1 MKWLQRS
8 SCKRALSVERFLYLA
23 EGARIGDFMVTA
35 YVLVATTTGEEK
47 AVAEELEKLK
57 EVELADILYGEWD
70 IILRV
75 KVESLKDLDSFLTQ
89 KIRKMKNIKL
99 TSTLIAS

>member
-1 MKWLQRS
+1 M
-8 SCKRALSVERFLYLA
+8 
-23 EGARIGDFMVTA
+23 ITA
-35 YVLVATTTGEEK
+35 YVLVATTIGEEK
-47 AVAEELEKLK
+47 AVAEELKKLK

-75 KVESLKDLDSFLTQ
+75 KVENLIELDNFLT
-89 KIRKMKNIKL
+89 KRIRKMKNIKL

>member
-1 MKWLQRS
+1 
-8 SCKRALSVERFLYLA
+8 
-23 EGARIGDFMVTA
+23 MVTA
-35 YVLVATTTGEEK
+35 YVLIATTIGKEK
-47 AVAEELEKLK
+47 DVAEALKKLK

-75 KVESLKDLDSFLTQ
+75 KVENLSDLDTFLTQ
-89 KIRKMKNIKL
+89 KIRKIKNIKL

>member
-1 MKWLQRS
+1 MINTPR
-8 SCKRALSVERFLYLA
+8 VESFLYMA
-23 EGARIGDFMVTA
+23 EAARMSDFMITA
-35 YVLVATTTGEEK
+35 YVLVATSIGEEK
-47 AVAEELEKLK
+47 AVAEELKKLK

-75 KVESLKDLDSFLTQ
+75 KVESLADLDAFLT
-89 KIRKMKNIKL
+89 KRIRKMKNIKL

>member
-1 MKWLQRS
+1 M
-8 SCKRALSVERFLYLA
+8 A
-23 EGARIGDFMVTA
+23 EAARMSDFMITA
-35 YVLVATTTGEEK
+35 YVLVATSIGEEK
-47 AVAEELEKLK
+47 AVAEELKKLK

-75 KVESLKDLDSFLTQ
+75 KVESLADLDAFLT
-89 KIRKMKNIKL
+89 KRIRKMKNIKL

>member
-1 MKWLQRS
+1 MLH
-8 SCKRALSVERFLYLA
+8 SCCRLLNCRKLFISGK
-23 EGARIGDFMVTA
+23 GARLSDFMITA
-35 YVLVATTTGEEK
+35 YVLIATTTGEEK
-47 AVAEELEKLK
+47 AVAEKLQKLK

-75 KVESLKDLDSFLTQ
+75 KVENLTDLDSFLTQ
-89 KIRKMKNIKL
+89 KIRKMKDIKL

>member
-1 MKWLQRS
+1 
-8 SCKRALSVERFLYLA
+8 LA
-23 EGARIGDFMVTA
+23 EGAAIGDFMVTA
-35 YVLVATTTGEEK
+35 YVLIATTIGEEK
-47 AVAEELEKLK
+47 TVAEELEKLK

-75 KVESLKDLDSFLTQ
+75 NVKDLTELDTFLTK
-89 KIRKMKNIKL
+89 KIRKLKNVKL

>member
-1 MKWLQRS
+1 MP
-8 SCKRALSVERFLYLA
+8 CVESFLYLA
-23 EGARIGDFMVTA
+23 EAARMSDFMITA
-35 YVLVATTTGEEK
+35 YVLVATSIGEEK
-47 AVAEELEKLK
+47 AVAEELKKLK

-75 KVESLKDLDSFLTQ
+75 KVESLAELDAFLT
-89 KIRKMKNIKL
+89 KRIRKMKNIKL

>member
-1 MKWLQRS
+1 M
-8 SCKRALSVERFLYLA
+8 A
-23 EGARIGDFMVTA
+23 EGAAIGDFMVTA
-35 YVLVATTTGEEK
+35 YVLIATTIGEEK
-47 AVAEELEKLK
+47 TVAEELEKLK

-75 KVESLKDLDSFLTQ
+75 NVKDLTELDTFLTK
-89 KIRKMKNIKL
+89 KIRKLKNVKL

>member
-1 MKWLQRS
+1 VVPLLLFEIDGIAETFL
-8 SCKRALSVERFLYLA
+8 CLVGRAQ
-23 EGARIGDFMVTA
+23 IGDFMITA
-35 YVLVATTTGEEK
+35 YILVATTIGKEK
-47 AVAEELEKLK
+47 TVAEELQKLK

-75 KVESLKDLDSFLTQ
+75 KVESLAELDTFLTQ
-89 KIRKMKNIKL
+89 KIRKKKNIKL

>member
-1 MKWLQRS
+1 M
-8 SCKRALSVERFLYLA
+8 
-23 EGARIGDFMVTA
+23 ITA
-35 YVLVATTTGEEK
+35 YVLIATTTGEEK
-47 AVAEELEKLK
+47 AVAEKLQKLK

-75 KVESLKDLDSFLTQ
+75 KVENLTDLDSFLTQ
-89 KIRKMKNIKL
+89 KIRKMKDIKL

>member
-1 MKWLQRS
+1 M
-8 SCKRALSVERFLYLA
+8 
-23 EGARIGDFMVTA
+23 ITA
-35 YVLVATTTGEEK
+35 YILIATTMGEEK
-47 AVAEELEKLK
+47 SVAEKLAEMK

-75 KVESLKDLDSFLTQ
+75 KIENLTELDSFLSRT
-89 KIRKMKNIKL
+89 IRKMKNIKL

>member
-1 MKWLQRS
+1 MLHYGRGVES
-8 SCKRALSVERFLYLA
+8 FLYVVER
-23 EGARIGDFMVTA
+23 ARISDFMIIA
-35 YVLVATTTGEEK
+35 YVLIATTTGEEK
-47 AVAEELEKLK
+47 AVAEELQKLK

-75 KVESLKDLDSFLTQ
+75 KVEDLTELDNFLTH
-89 KIRKMKNIKL
+89 KIRKRKKIKL

>member
-1 MKWLQRS
+1 M
-8 SCKRALSVERFLYLA
+8 
-23 EGARIGDFMVTA
+23 ITA
-35 YVLVATTTGEEK
+35 YILIATTIGEEK
-47 AVAEELEKLK
+47 TAAEELAKLK

-75 KVESLKDLDSFLTQ
+75 KVNNLTELDTFITQ

>member
-1 MKWLQRS
+1 M
-8 SCKRALSVERFLYLA
+8 VESFLYIA
-23 EGARIGDFMVTA
+23 KGARIGDFMVTA
-35 YVLVATTTGEEK
+35 YILVATTTGEEK
-47 AVAEELEKLK
+47 AIAEKLEKLK

-75 KVESLKDLDSFLTQ
+75 RVESLEELDAFLTQ

>member
-1 MKWLQRS
+1 M
-8 SCKRALSVERFLYLA
+8 A
-23 EGARIGDFMVTA
+23 EGAAIGDFMVTA
-35 YVLVATTTGEEK
+35 YVLIATTIGEEK
-47 AVAEELEKLK
+47 TVAEELEKLE

-75 KVESLKDLDSFLTQ
+75 NVKDLTELDTFLTK
-89 KIRKMKNIKL
+89 KIRRMKNVKL

>member
-1 MKWLQRS
+1 MINTPY
-8 SCKRALSVERFLYLA
+8 VESFLYLA
-23 EGARIGDFMVTA
+23 EAARMSDFMITA
-35 YVLVATTTGEEK
+35 YVLVATSIGEEK
-47 AVAEELEKLK
+47 AVAEELKKLK

-75 KVESLKDLDSFLTQ
+75 KVESLAELDAFLT
-89 KIRKMKNIKL
+89 KRIRKMKNIKL

>member
-1 MKWLQRS
+1 M
-8 SCKRALSVERFLYLA
+8 
-23 EGARIGDFMVTA
+23 ITA
-35 YVLVATTTGEEK
+35 YVLIATSIGEEK
-47 AVAEELEKLK
+47 TVAEALEKLK

-75 KVESLKDLDSFLTQ
+75 KVESLKELDAFLTE

>member
-1 MKWLQRS
+1 M
-8 SCKRALSVERFLYLA
+8 A
-23 EGARIGDFMVTA
+23 EGAAISDFMVTA
-35 YVLVATTTGEEK
+35 YVLIATTIGEEK
-47 AVAEELEKLK
+47 TVAEELEKLK

-75 KVESLKDLDSFLTQ
+75 NVKDLTELDTFLTK
-89 KIRKMKNIKL
+89 KIRKLKNVKL

>member
-1 MKWLQRS
+1 M
-8 SCKRALSVERFLYLA
+8 
-23 EGARIGDFMVTA
+23 ITA
-35 YVLVATTTGEEK
+35 YILISTAIGEEK
-47 AVAEELEKLK
+47 AVAEELGKLK

-75 KVESLKDLDSFLTQ
+75 KVENLAELDAFLTQ
-89 KIRKMKNIKL
+89 RIRKMKNVKL

>member
-1 MKWLQRS
+1 M
-8 SCKRALSVERFLYLA
+8 
-23 EGARIGDFMVTA
+23 ITA
-35 YVLVATTTGEEK
+35 YILIATTTGEEK
-47 AVAEELEKLK
+47 AVAEELQELK

-75 KVESLKDLDSFLTQ
+75 KVEDLEELDNFLTN
-89 KIRKMKNIKL
+89 KIRKRKNIKL

>member
-1 MKWLQRS
+1 MRS
-8 SCKRALSVERFLYLA
+8 TISDL
-23 EGARIGDFMVTA
+23 MVTA
-35 YVLVATTTGEEK
+35 YVLIATTIGKEK
-47 AVAEELEKLK
+47 EVAEHLGGMK
-57 EVELADILYGEWD
+57 EVEFSDILYGEWD

-75 KVESLKDLDSFLTQ
+75 KVDSLSELDEFLTQ